1 MRRRR
6 KGTIKAENRVV
17 WIFCLLLWFAIS
29 ALSCSG
35 DGSTLDPQGN
45 PLGPPQIQVAPGQVS
60 LSLTQETVDT
70 VSLTVTNVGGF
81 PLTVL
86 SVSSD
91 VPWATPGVTSKALGQ
106 DESMEI
112 LIIIDATDIPLGS
125 SEGALTI
132 MSDDAESPS
141 ETIAIVLTV
150 TEMPLPEINV
160 APLDLIAE
168 IVEGESD
175 TLTVTIQN
183 RGTADLVLIS
193 LVPTVAWITPLA
205 SSDETVPPGGS
216 MLLKLVINTLL
227 LQDTSGAG
235 ALEIISNDSD
245 ESSVVVNI
253 SVSVQIPGPF
263 PPTLSAIQENVFSAI
278 CIFCHF
284 AGGQRPTLLKG
295 KSFENLVGVD
305 SEGKPEVLRVVPGDP
320 ENSYIIWKLEG
331 RNGIVGVQMPPFF
344 SGERPLPQE
353 QIDVIKEWIL
363 RGAKND

>member
-6 KGTIKAENRVV
+6 TGTIKAENRVV
-17 WIFCLLLWFAIS
+17 WILCLLLGFAIS
-29 ALSCSG
+29 VLSCAG

-70 VSLTVTNVGGF
+70 VSVTVTNVGGF

-91 VPWATPGVTSKALGQ
+91 VPWATMLVASKALGQ
-106 DESMEI
+106 DESLEI
-112 LIIIDATDIPLGS
+112 LIRIDATDIPLGS
-125 SEGALTI
+125 SEGTLTI
-132 MSDDAESPS
+132 LSDDAESPS

-160 APLDLIAE
+160 NPLDLSAE

-183 RGTADLVLIS
+183 LGSADLALSS
-193 LVPTVAWITPLA
+193 LVSTVDWITPLA
-205 SSDETVPPGGS
+205 LSDETVPPGGS
-216 MLLKLVINTLL
+216 VFLKLLINTSL
-227 LQDTSGAG
+227 LQATSAEGAV
-235 ALEIISNDSD
+235 EIISNDSD

-253 SVSVQIPGPF
+253 MVSVQMSGPF

-278 CIFCHF
+278 CINCHVP
-284 AGGQRPTLLKG
+284 GGTGPFTLEEG
-295 KSFENLVGVD
+295 ESFDNLVGVD
-305 SEGKPEVLRVVPGDP
+305 SSIGIPRVDPGDP
-320 ENSYIIWKLEG
+320 ENSYMIWKLEG
-331 RNGIVGVQMPPFF
+331 RNGIVGDQMPPFF
-344 SGERPLPQE
+344 SGEPPLPQE

-363 RGAKND
+363 RGANND